1 VLLVKIKGSER
12 DCFAKFPVYI
22 YRLQEADPC
31 TYFKLSLSLNL
42 EFKACAIAPGAC
54 ISASWR
60 LCSFFALD
68 ACYTKS

>member
-1 VLLVKIKGSER
+1 VLLVKIKGFKR

-42 EFKACAIAPGAC
+42 KFKAYAIAPSAC
-54 ISASWR
+54 ISASRR
-60 LCSFFALD
+60 LRPFLL
-68 ACYTKS
+68 